1 MNEHEKLKAV
11 LTSTQLYA
19 EGVQRKTN
27 TADCIKAI
35 LNAVEAEEKALHLV
49 RGWLDA
55 DALIKASFRI
65 RTYKGQLYEELRY
78 YEKGENDGS

>member
-1 MNEHEKLKAV
+1 MSEHEKLESI
-11 LTSTQLYA
+11 LTSTKIAA
-19 EGVQRKTN
+19 EGKLRKTN

-35 LNAVEAEEKALHLV
+35 LKTVEAEENALHLV

-65 RTYKGQLYEELRY
+65 RTYKEKLYEELRY
-78 YEKGENDGS
+78 YEKGENNGC